1 MIEIDGSYGE
11 GGGQILRTS
20 ISLSAITGKAVQIR
34 NIRAN
39 RDKPG
44 LRPQHMVAV
53 RVLADLFQ
61 AKVENLRLGAEW
73 IRFSPE
79 PDKFDG
85 SITRVD
91 IGTAGSITM
100 VLQTVIPSVALA
112 GKSLNIRIIGGTDV
126 RMSPTTDYI
135 RYILHAAYQRLGIEF
150 NIEVLKRGYYPKGGG
165 IIDAKVNACSRP
177 GSLDMLNSRRIDPKI
192 TSVCCCLPKEV
203 SERQIS
209 SAILKLEKNEVR
221 CNNYSSSFESS
232 ASPGSSIL
240 VYSESNFGPYI
251 GGDSIG
257 ERGKRSEKIGEEAS
271 ARFLDNYQA
280 DVPIDFF
287 LADMLLVPLSL
298 AQGKSRYRVGK
309 VTEHLKTNLRI
320 VSQIAACKY
329 HILPAEKSH
338 IITIEGAGR

>member
-79 PDKFDG
+79 PDKFDE

-135 RYILHAAYQRLGIEF
+135 RYILRAAYQRLGIEF

-192 TSVCCCLPKEV
+192 TSVCC
-203 SERQIS
+203 
-209 SAILKLEKNEVR
+209 
-221 CNNYSSSFESS
+221 
-232 ASPGSSIL
+232 
-240 VYSESNFGPYI
+240 
-251 GGDSIG
+251 
-257 ERGKRSEKIGEEAS
+257 
-271 ARFLDNYQA
+271 
-280 DVPIDFF
+280 
-287 LADMLLVPLSL
+287 
-298 AQGKSRYRVGK
+298 
-309 VTEHLKTNLRI
+309 
-320 VSQIAACKY
+320 
-329 HILPAEKSH
+329 
-338 IITIEGAGR
+338 